1 VCFLRCKSSSYN
13 FLVSSYRLATNQK
26 QEEFVVLELGCFKGD
41 VTLVQSKTTGNFYT
55 TAMKANIT
63 STFSE
68 EVAAT
73 RLGKQLP
80 GQIIKQECEP
90 YDYTISDTGET
101 ITLTYTY
108 EYTPEEKP
116 KPFKAKEFMEEL
128 SLNGVGA

>member
-1 VCFLRCKSSSYN
+1 MVTISSYK
-13 FLVSSYRLATNQK
+13 LATNQE
-26 QEEFVVLELGCFKGD
+26 QEEFVVLELQGD
-41 VTLVQSKTTGNFYT
+41 VTLVQSQTTGNFYA

-73 RLGKQLP
+73 MLGKQLP

-90 YDYTISDTGET
+90 YDYTIPDTGET
-101 ITLTYTY
+101 ITLTHTY

-116 KPFKAKEFMEEL
+116 KPVKAKEFMEEL
-128 SLNGVGA
+128 SMNGVGA

>member
-1 VCFLRCKSSSYN
+1 
-13 FLVSSYRLATNQK
+13 
-26 QEEFVVLELGCFKGD
+26 
-41 VTLVQSKTTGNFYT
+41 VQSKTTGNFSA

-73 RLGKQLP
+73 MLGKQLP

-90 YDYTISDTGET
+90 YDHTIPDTGET
-101 ITLTYTY
+101 ITLSHRY
-108 EYTPEEKP
+108 EFTFEEKP

-128 SLNGVGA
+128 HLNGVGV